1 MSGEDLAS
9 DAERLSRARAAKHY
23 AQANLKRRHRRR
35 RIVGAIVGVFA
46 ALLLGAGGAAWA
58 YINNINQ
65 RLGSNIDPKLRQTL
79 ESATAQ
85 DPGDPFY
92 MLLLGIDKDEGR
104 AEGSEYGSSDSAY
117 RSDSIML
124 VRVDPKNKKATLVSI
139 HRDTL
144 VDLGEHGKQ
153 KINAAYSI
161 GGAAYATEVI
171 SQFAGVP
178 ISHYAEVDMDGMAA
192 VVNAVGGVTVDLPVP
207 VRDPG
212 YTGLD
217 LPAGEQTLDGQ
228 TAALLCRARHAYDSY
243 GDGDVYRAANQRSVI
258 AAVVKKV
265 LGSDLA
271 TMTATVSAMADMVNT
286 DMNVSSILSLA
297 TQFSGMDADTDILT
311 GMAPTTS
318 RYQNDT
324 WYELCDTNAW
334 RAMMERVDQGLSPY
348 EDASSDLSSGVSAQ
362 SADQTSTEKAPTSD
376 SSASPTG
383 EAADGDKAV
392 LKGTVTV
399 VNASTTDG
407 VAGDAATRLSGVGF
421 TASAQSAG
429 VVSETTHVYYNGDG
443 KAAARGVVQTLGLG
457 VTAEPNDGTQP
468 TGTDVVVVL
477 GTDTN

>member
-92 MLLLGIDKDEGR
+92 MLLLGIDKD
-104 AEGSEYGSSDSAY
+104 
-117 RSDSIML
+117 
-124 VRVDPKNKKATLVSI
+124 
-139 HRDTL
+139 RDTL

-271 TMTATVSAMADMVNT
+271 TMTTTVSAMADMVNT

-362 SADQTSTEKAPTSD
+362 SADQTSAEKAPTSD

-477 GTDTN
+477 GADTN